1 MKGAVKMPIRNP
13 NRLKEGIILARYIIK
28 NKCTLKV
35 ANEQCFPN
43 ISAYAAQER
52 LYLVSRADKK
62 LYDTAKEAQK
72 IAVIAA
78 KSDKSKLKEK
88 PCPELKIE
96 LDEAVIKSKSRISWL
111 KKNIKAGQVVDYRIS
126 YDNVVEIEVTR
137 TFSNY
142 FYGKIKG
149 CLEECY
155 YYQHVIKVVK

>member
-1 MKGAVKMPIRNP
+1 MPIRNP
-13 NRLKEGIILARYIIK
+13 NRAREGIVIAKYIIK

-35 ANEQCFPN
+35 ANEQCYPN

-52 LYLVSRADKK
+52 LYLVSRVDKK

-78 KSDKSKLKEK
+78 RSDKSKLKEK
-88 PCPELKIE
+88 PCPEFKIE
-96 LDEAVIKSKSRISWL
+96 LDEAVLKSKARIVWI
-111 KKNIKAGQVVDYRIS
+111 KNNIKAGNIVDYRIS

>member
-1 MKGAVKMPIRNP
+1 MPIRNP
-13 NRLKEGIILARYIIK
+13 NRLKEGIVLARYIIK

-78 KSDKSKLKEK
+78 RSDKSKLKEK

-96 LDEAVIKSKSRISWL
+96 LDEAVLKSKARIVWI
-111 KKNIKAGQVVDYRIS
+111 KNNIKTGNIVDYRIS

>member
-1 MKGAVKMPIRNP
+1 MPIRNP
-13 NRLKEGIILARYIIK
+13 NRAREGIVIAKYIIK

-35 ANEQCFPN
+35 ANEQCYPN

-52 LYLVSRADKK
+52 LYLVSRVDKK
-62 LYDTAKEAQK
+62 LYDMAKKVQKEA
-72 IAVIAA
+72 VVAA

-88 PCPELKIE
+88 PCLELKIE

-155 YYQHVIKVVK
+155 YYQHIIKVVK